1 MISADS
7 VKNRLSNI
15 SKTTGKTMNIHKK
28 IKIIKASLIIVTI
41 LLNNVRI
48 KEYIALKETIW

>member
-1 MISADS
+1 
-7 VKNRLSNI
+7 
-15 SKTTGKTMNIHKK
+15 MNILKK